1 MDAVPEVL
9 MQSLLSDLRY
19 AAREL
24 RKRPGF
30 TLTAVLSLALGIG
43 ATSAVFSVIYAVLI
57 DPFPYPGSDRIVELR
72 LVDKSGTD
80 RFAGPNAQQ
89 ADQLRQAKSVEDV
102 TLMDWW
108 NLTTTDGDLPEDVQA
123 MYIDPNAPNHWG
135 IRALMGRWL
144 IPSDAPPGQTP
155 QPVVVLTYHF
165 WQRYYMGDPNVI
177 GRTIQLV
184 HKPYQIVGVMPPRFK
199 WGNPDM
205 YVPLKVTQDP
215 NIRFAASIK
224 IRPGVNLEQ
233 AGAELQP
240 LVEEFAK
247 QAPTQYPDKFKVKL
261 RSIVEVYA
269 RPLGPTLY
277 LLLGAVASL
286 LLIGCANVS
295 ILLLARG
302 TERQHELAVRAAIGA
317 DRMRMI
323 RQLLTESLGIATTGA
338 ALGILLAW
346 RGLSFL
352 ASRLPENS
360 FPAESVI
367 KMNIP
372 VLLFSVGLAFVT
384 AIVFGL
390 WPALQ
395 LSRPE
400 IARLMQTSSRRVA
413 GSVGARR
420 SHGAMVGAQV
430 ALTLLMLTAAGAAG
444 KGFLRL
450 VRTDLGYNPH
460 NAMSVPIPIH
470 ENTHVTWK
478 DRAEYFEQIR
488 AKIAA
493 MPQVEIAGIS
503 TNATPPSSGWRQN
516 VEIMGSTASE
526 KPEVRVNFVSPEYFP
541 LLKIPLA
548 QGRLWDHVETMRG
561 ASLAVINQTMA
572 RQFWPNGD
580 SIGHQV
586 RIPSLKDQPPYQRA
600 VAGSDGW
607 LQIIGIVA
615 DARDDGLRN
624 PIKPGVYIPF
634 TTQMWMF
641 TQILVRTR
649 VPPLSLLHDIR
660 AQIVQIDPEQQTM
673 RVRDLDQ
680 WITGEQEYA
689 QQRLVATLFGV
700 FSILALA
707 LAAVGLYS
715 VVSYGVA
722 TRTNEFGIR
731 MALGARAQDVFRIV
745 LSSTAVNVGG
755 GLAAGIVLSIAF
767 DKLSTKWVTESS
779 RDPLILAGVTLLLII
794 AAALACLVPARRA
807 AATDPMQALRY
818 D

>member
-1 MDAVPEVL
+1 

-19 AAREL
+19 ATREL

-57 DPFPYPGSDRIVELR
+57 DPFPYPGSERIVELR
-72 LVDKSGTD
+72 LVDKSGND
-80 RFAGPNAQQ
+80 RFAGTSGQQ
-89 ADQLRQAKSVEDV
+89 ADQLRQTKSVEDV

-123 MYIDPNAPNHWG
+123 MYIDPNAPSHWG

-155 QPVVVLTYHF
+155 QPVVVLTHHF
-165 WQRYYMGDPNVI
+165 WQRYFMGDPNVI

-199 WGNPDM
+199 WGDPDM

-215 NIRFAASIK
+215 NIRYAASIK
-224 IRPGVNLEQ
+224 LRPGANLEQ
-233 AGAELQP
+233 ASAELQP
-240 LVEEFAK
+240 LIEEFAK
-247 QAPTQYPDKFKVKL
+247 QAPTQYPDKFKVKV

-302 TERQHELAVRAAIGA
+302 TERQHELAVRAAVGA
-317 DRMRMI
+317 DRLRMI

-338 ALGILLAW
+338 ALGILVAW
-346 RGLSFL
+346 RGLSLL
-352 ASRLPENS
+352 AARLPEHS

-372 VLLFSVGLAFVT
+372 VLLFRVALAFAT

-395 LSRPE
+395 LSRPD

-420 SHGAMVGAQV
+420 SHSAMVAAQV

-444 KGFLRL
+444 KGFLKL
-450 VRTDLGYNPH
+450 VKADLGYDPH

-470 ENTHVTWK
+470 ENTHVAWK

-488 AKIAA
+488 TKIAA
-493 MPQVEIAGIS
+493 MPEVLATGIS
-503 TNATPPSSGWRQN
+503 TNATPPLNGWDRRI
-516 VEIMGSTASE
+516 EILGRAGGE
-526 KPEVRVNFVSPEYFP
+526 RPEARINFISPEYFP
-541 LLKIPLA
+541 VLRTPLA
-548 QGRLWDHVETMRG
+548 QGRVWDHAETMRG
-561 ASLAVINQTMA
+561 A
-572 RQFWPNGD
+572 P
-580 SIGHQV
+580 
-586 RIPSLKDQPPYQRA
+586 
-600 VAGSDGW
+600 
-607 LQIIGIVA
+607 
-615 DARDDGLRN
+615 
-624 PIKPGVYIPF
+624 
-634 TTQMWMF
+634 
-641 TQILVRTR
+641 
-649 VPPLSLLHDIR
+649 
-660 AQIVQIDPEQQTM
+660 
-673 RVRDLDQ
+673 
-680 WITGEQEYA
+680 
-689 QQRLVATLFGV
+689 
-700 FSILALA
+700 
-707 LAAVGLYS
+707 
-715 VVSYGVA
+715 
-722 TRTNEFGIR
+722 
-731 MALGARAQDVFRIV
+731 
-745 LSSTAVNVGG
+745 
-755 GLAAGIVLSIAF
+755 
-767 DKLSTKWVTESS
+767 
-779 RDPLILAGVTLLLII
+779 
-794 AAALACLVPARRA
+794 
-807 AATDPMQALRY
+807 
-818 D
+818 

>member
-1 MDAVPEVL
+1 

-19 AAREL
+19 AVREL

-72 LVDKSGTD
+72 LVDKGGTD
-80 RFAGPNAQQ
+80 RFVGLSGPQM
-89 ADQLRQAKSVEDV
+89 DQLRQAKSLEDV
-102 TLMDWW
+102 TAMDWW

-123 MYIDPNAPNHWG
+123 MYISPNAPNHWG
-135 IRALMGRWL
+135 IRARMGRWL
-144 IPSDAPPGQTP
+144 IPSDAPPGQP
-155 QPVVVLTYHF
+155 AQPVVVLTYQF
-165 WQRYYMGDPNVI
+165 WQRYFVGDPNVV

-199 WGNPDM
+199 WGAADM
-205 YVPLKVTQDP
+205 YIPLKVTQDP
-215 NIRFAASIK
+215 NIRYAASLK
-224 IRPGVNLEQ
+224 IREGVSEAQ
-233 AGAELQP
+233 ASAELQP
-240 LVEEFAK
+240 ILEEFNK
-247 QAPTQYPDKFKVKL
+247 ESPTQYPESFKVKL

-317 DRMRMI
+317 DRLRMI

-338 ALGILLAW
+338 ALGVLLAW
-346 RGLSFL
+346 RGLSLL
-352 ASRLPENS
+352 AARLPENS
-360 FPAESVI
+360 FPSESVI
-367 KMNIP
+367 KMNLP
-372 VLLFSVGLAFVT
+372 VLLFSIALAFAT

-390 WPALQ
+390 WPAMQ

-400 IARLMQTSSRRVA
+400 IARLMQSSTRRIA

-420 SHGAMVGAQV
+420 SHGAMVAAQV
-430 ALTLLMLTAAGAAG
+430 ALTLLMLTAAAAAG

-450 VRTDLGYNPH
+450 VNTDLGYDPH
-460 NAMSVPIPIH
+460 NTMSVPIPVH
-470 ENTHVTWK
+470 ENTHASWK
-478 DRAEYFEQIR
+478 ERSEYFEQIR
-488 AKIAA
+488 ARVAA
-493 MPQVEIAGIS
+493 MPEVVMAGIS
-503 TNATPPSSGWRQN
+503 TNATPPSSGWPQPI
-516 VEIMGSTASE
+516 EIMGSTASE

-541 LLKIPLA
+541 VLHIPLS
-548 QGRLWDHVETMRG
+548 QGRLWDHAETMRG
-561 ASLAVINQTMA
+561 GSLAVINQTFA
-572 RQFWPNGD
+572 RQMWPNGD
-580 SIGHQV
+580 AIGHQI

-600 VAGSDGW
+600 VPGSDSW
-607 LQIIGIVA
+607 LQIIGVVA
-615 DARDDGLRN
+615 DSRDDGLRN
-624 PIKPGVYIPF
+624 PTKPAVYVPF

-649 VPPLSLLHDIR
+649 IPPLSLLHDIR
-660 AQIVQIDPEQQTM
+660 AQLVKIDPEQQTM
-673 RVRDLDQ
+673 RVRDLNE

-689 QQRLVATLFGV
+689 QQRLVATLFGI
-700 FSILALA
+700 FSVLALA

-731 MALGARAQDVFRIV
+731 MALGARAADVFRIV
-745 LSSTAVNVGG
+745 LSSTAVNVGT
-755 GLAAGIVLSIAF
+755 GLAVGLVLSVAL
-767 DKLSTKWVTESS
+767 DKLATKWVAQSS
-779 RDPLILAGVTLLLII
+779 RDPLILTGVTLLLLT
-794 AAALACLVPARRA
+794 AAVLACLVPARRA

>member
-1 MDAVPEVL
+1 

-19 AAREL
+19 ATREL
-24 RKRPGF
+24 RKRQGF

-80 RFAGPNAQQ
+80 RYAGPNGQQ

-165 WQRYYMGDPNVI
+165 WQRYFMGDPNVI

-199 WGNPDM
+199 WGDPDM

-215 NIRFAASIK
+215 NIRYAASIK
-224 IRPGVNLEQ
+224 LRPGVSGDQ
-233 AGAELQP
+233 ASAELQP
-240 LVEEFAK
+240 MVEEFAK
-247 QAPTQYPDKFKVKL
+247 QSPTQYPDKFKVKL

-286 LLIGCANVS
+286 LVIGCANVS

-302 TERQHELAVRAAIGA
+302 TERQHELAVRAAVGA
-317 DRMRMI
+317 GRLRMI

-338 ALGILLAW
+338 VLGVLLAW
-346 RGLSFL
+346 GGLSLL
-352 ASRLPENS
+352 AARLPENS

-367 KMNIP
+367 KMNVP
-372 VLLFSVGLAFVT
+372 VLLFSVALAFAT

-413 GSVGARR
+413 GGVGARR
-420 SHGAMVGAQV
+420 GHSAMVAAQI

-450 VRTDLGYNPH
+450 VHADLGYDPH
-460 NAMSVPIPIH
+460 NAMSVPIPVH
-470 ENTHVTWK
+470 ENTHVAWK

-488 AKIAA
+488 AKLAA
-493 MPQVEIAGIS
+493 MPQIMAAGIS

-516 VEIMGSTASE
+516 IEIMGSTASE

-541 LLKIPLA
+541 LLHIPLA
-548 QGRLWDHVETMRG
+548 QGRLWDHAETMRG

-580 SIGHQV
+580 AIGHQIK
-586 RIPSLKDQPPYQRA
+586 IPALKDQPPYQRA

-624 PIKPGVYIPF
+624 PIKPGVYVPF

-641 TQILVRTR
+641 TQILVRTK
-649 VPPLSLLHDIR
+649 VAPLSLLHDIR

-673 RVRDLDQ
+673 HVRDLDT
-680 WITGEQEYA
+680 WITTQGEYA
-689 QQRLVATLFGV
+689 QQRLVATLFGI
-700 FSILALA
+700 FSILALS
-707 LAAVGLYS
+707 LAAVGLFS

-731 MALGARAQDVFRIV
+731 MALGAKASDVFRIV
-745 LSSTAVNVGG
+745 LSSTAVNVGA
-755 GLAAGIVLSIAF
+755 GLAAGIILSIAF
-767 DKLSTKWVTESS
+767 DKLATKWVTESS
-779 RDPLILAGVTLLLII
+779 RDPLILAGVTLLLIL
-794 AAALACLVPARRA
+794 AAALACMVPARRA

>member
-1 MDAVPEVL
+1 

-72 LVDKSGTD
+72 LVDKSGSD
-80 RFAGPNAQQ
+80 RFAGPNGQQ
-89 ADQLRQAKSVEDV
+89 ADQLRRAKSVEDV

-165 WQRYYMGDPNVI
+165 WQRYFVGDPKVI

-199 WGNPDM
+199 WGDPDM

-215 NIRFAASIK
+215 NIRYAASIK
-224 IRPGVNLEQ
+224 IRPGVNAEQ
-233 AGAELQP
+233 ASAELQP
-240 LVEEFAK
+240 IVEEFAK

-317 DRMRMI
+317 DRLRMI

-346 RGLSFL
+346 RGLSLL
-352 ASRLPENS
+352 AARLPENS

-372 VLLFSVGLAFVT
+372 VLLFSVGLAFAT

-430 ALTLLMLTAAGAAG
+430 ALTLLMLTAAA
-444 KGFLRL
+444 
-450 VRTDLGYNPH
+450 
-460 NAMSVPIPIH
+460 
-470 ENTHVTWK
+470 
-478 DRAEYFEQIR
+478 
-488 AKIAA
+488 
-493 MPQVEIAGIS
+493 
-503 TNATPPSSGWRQN
+503 PP
-516 VEIMGSTASE
+516 
-526 KPEVRVNFVSPEYFP
+526 
-541 LLKIPLA
+541 
-548 QGRLWDHVETMRG
+548 
-561 ASLAVINQTMA
+561 
-572 RQFWPNGD
+572 
-580 SIGHQV
+580 
-586 RIPSLKDQPPYQRA
+586 
-600 VAGSDGW
+600 
-607 LQIIGIVA
+607 
-615 DARDDGLRN
+615 
-624 PIKPGVYIPF
+624 
-634 TTQMWMF
+634 
-641 TQILVRTR
+641 
-649 VPPLSLLHDIR
+649 
-660 AQIVQIDPEQQTM
+660 
-673 RVRDLDQ
+673 
-680 WITGEQEYA
+680 
-689 QQRLVATLFGV
+689 
-700 FSILALA
+700 
-707 LAAVGLYS
+707 
-715 VVSYGVA
+715 
-722 TRTNEFGIR
+722 
-731 MALGARAQDVFRIV
+731 
-745 LSSTAVNVGG
+745 
-755 GLAAGIVLSIAF
+755 
-767 DKLSTKWVTESS
+767 
-779 RDPLILAGVTLLLII
+779 
-794 AAALACLVPARRA
+794 
-807 AATDPMQALRY
+807 
-818 D
+818 